1 MSMFIG
7 WLFGTIVALIINL
20 TLMPSMVVAFLV
32 GALFAGLGMVAGYAW
47 DQHNEW
53 KRWR

>member
-1 MSMFIG
+1 MSMVIG
-7 WLFGTIVALIINL
+7 WVLGTVLALIINL
-20 TLMPSMVVAFLV
+20 WSSPPLVVAFLI
-32 GALFAGLGMVAGYAW
+32 GALCAGLGMAAGYAW